1 MPLSIHSIGLY
12 RNILGIES
20 MTKLTRG
27 GVRGDG
33 RNVKIEAE
41 DSLTKVLK
49 YAYLSEMGVR
59 GHIQ

>member
-1 MPLSIHSIGLY
+1 
-12 RNILGIES
+12 

-27 GVRGDG
+27 GIRGDG
-33 RNVKIEAE
+33 RDVKIEAE

-49 YAYLSEMGVR
+49 HAYLSEMGAR